1 MSSHHSHMLQIVAI
15 GRCNHRAVC
24 ERCSLR
30 LVMLYQDT
38 RCPLCKAELD
48 QVRLCSIPVASCTH
62 VLLAAG
68 DNRRS
73 KLCVCTTAKP
83 IPVVPRHTYS
93 QSVIT
98 HLWQCSLT
106 DSCCLHLQVVMT
118 YWKEPQPSDWSEYVA
133 KLDQLWH
140 KPKWA
145 KSIYVDN
152 QPPVVVSQRRPLHTH
167 LQQLSAKACRVCDR
181 QAHRPFP
188 SNAALAKHVR
198 EQHKQHL
205 CHVCLEVSL

>member
-1 MSSHHSHMLQIVAI
+1 MSCLQQVTNA
-15 GRCNHRAVC
+15 GT
-24 ERCSLR
+24 SL
-30 LVMLYQDT
+30 LCAQQPSQYQLY
-38 RCPLCKAELD
+38 L
-48 QVRLCSIPVASCTH
+48 SIF
-62 VLLAAG
+62 
-68 DNRRS
+68 
-73 KLCVCTTAKP
+73 TADLSSP
-83 IPVVPRHTYS
+83 TYG
-93 QSVIT
+93 SV
-98 HLWQCSLT
+98 T

-118 YWKEPQPSDWSEYVA
+118 YWKEPEPSDWSEYAA

-140 KPKWA
+140 KPNWA

-152 QPPVVVSQRRPLHTH
+152 QPPVDVSQTRPLHTH

-205 CHVCLEVSL
+205 CHVCLEVSLWHNRLSMSCSTA